1 MKHPMFQNKNDKIL
15 INAVS
20 ACLSNLQDDET
31 LSIKLWNELTEM
43 NLVSLKVL
51 DRVTPSLD
59 ILEGFLEED
68 NIREEVALH
77 MIDAITRR
85 QDFRVRITNLY
96 TSTHSHSP
104 QTHKTDTTSPDIL
117 CERKQITLCCCAS
130 FDCDEISSEGRSE
143 YVDISR
149 YCDAHEVE
157 QNTFQFAYAVARN
170 FNTGHSIYCH
180 NNGERADE

>member
-1 MKHPMFQNKNDKIL
+1 MDAM
-15 INAVS
+15 S
-20 ACLSNLQDDET
+20 ACLSNLQEDET
-31 LSIKLWNELTEM
+31 LSVKLWNELAEM

-117 CERKQITLCCCAS
+117 CKRKQISLCCGTS
-130 FDCDEISSEGRSE
+130 FDCDEISSERRSE
-143 YVDISR
+143 YVDI
-149 YCDAHEVE
+149 
-157 QNTFQFAYAVARN
+157 
-170 FNTGHSIYCH
+170 
-180 NNGERADE
+180 